1 MNQLLPSHEGY
12 SIANRAGAAELI
24 SAARDFTTEVLVEP
38 ELEHR
43 RAVSRPTSPVSEF
56 KVTRGKVSVYGT
68 SADVPPEIWR
78 RVLTGHS
85 KDHRYYGISE
95 ETLAGQ
101 FDHVY
106 LVMRDLVG
114 ARLAVQPVFLVK
126 QDVLDGLP
134 ARVHALLAWPR
145 RFFPSW
151 LRMGMLVAGCSA
163 GDGAL
168 DCREL
173 WAVEM
178 LIEALAVFARQ
189 SGVSVILLKDFPSL
203 YRDDLKALNERG
215 YRRIPSMP
223 GCMLD
228 FNFRTFE
235 EYRSKVL
242 GRNMRH
248 KFNKI
253 ARMPPVPMEVVSDI
267 TPIATEIHALY
278 VQTHQRSKMRFECL
292 TPEFFTR
299 VGREMP
305 ESARFFLWR
314 VDGRLAAFALC
325 LVHDGTMHHLNIGF
339 DYAVSLDRRLYY
351 TTVKDLFEW
360 CLAQGLKGYYTGQLN
375 YHPKLHL
382 RMKLSPLDL
391 YSRHTSTLVNPLY
404 KLALGFLQP
413 VLHDPLIRQFPN
425 ATEL

>member
-1 MNQLLPSHEGY
+1 MNQLLPYQERY
-12 SIANRAGAAELI
+12 SIVNRAGAAELI
-24 SAARDFTTEVLVEP
+24 GAARDFTTEALVQP
-38 ELEHR
+38 ESERR
-43 RAVSRPTSPVSEF
+43 RAVSRPTPPVSEF
-56 KVTRGKVSVYGT
+56 KVTHGKVSVYRT
-68 SADVPPEIWR
+68 SADVPSEIWR
-78 RVLTGHS
+78 CVLFGQS

-101 FDHVY
+101 FDHAY
-106 LVMRDLVG
+106 LVMRDIIG

-126 QDVLDGLP
+126 QDILDGLP

-168 DCREL
+168 DCKEP

-203 YRDDLKALNERG
+203 YRDDLKALNVHG

-223 GCMLD
+223 GCMID

-235 EYRSKVL
+235 QYRSKIL

-278 VQTHQRSKMRFECL
+278 MQTHQRSKMRFERL

-299 VGREMP
+299 IGREMP

-351 TTVKDLFEW
+351 TTVKDLSEW

-382 RMKLSPLDL
+382 RMKLAPLDL
-391 YSRHTSTLVNPLY
+391 YSRHASALVNPLY
-404 KLALGFLQP
+404 TLALGFLQP
-413 VLHDPLIRQFPN
+413 VRHDPLIRQFPN

>member
-1 MNQLLPSHEGY
+1 MNQLLPYQEKY
-12 SIANRAGAAELI
+12 SVNRAGAAELI
-24 SAARDFTTEVLVEP
+24 SAAPDFTTETLVQP
-38 ELEHR
+38 ESERR
-43 RAVSRPTSPVSEF
+43 RAVSRPTPPVSEF
-56 KVTRGKVSVYGT
+56 KITRGKVSVYRT
-68 SADVPPEIWR
+68 SADVPSEIWR
-78 RVLTGHS
+78 RVLSGHS

-101 FDHVY
+101 FDHAY
-106 LVMRDLVG
+106 LVIRDIIG

-126 QDVLDGLP
+126 QDILDGLP

-168 DCREL
+168 DCKEQ

-203 YRDDLKALNERG
+203 YRVDLKALKAHG
-215 YRRIPSMP
+215 YRRVPSMP
-223 GCMLD
+223 GCMID
-228 FNFRTFE
+228 FNFHTFE
-235 EYRSKVL
+235 EYRSKIL
-242 GRNMRH
+242 GRSMRH

-278 VQTHQRSKMRFECL
+278 MQTHQRSKMRFECL

-382 RMKLSPLDL
+382 RMKLAPLDL
-391 YSRHTSTLVNPLY
+391 YSRHTSALVNPLY
-404 KLALGFLQP
+404 TLALGFLQP
-413 VLHDPLIRQFPN
+413 VRHDPLIRQFPN